1 MEEIKSTA
9 RINNIQGIQMIGTQ
23 RSGSNLLRVML
34 DRIGEI
40 TAPHPPHILQ
50 RFLPLLPLY
59 GDLSDEAHFRRLTED
74 VCQLVR
80 INPVPWEGVTLD
92 TEAVAAA
99 CRQPTLYELFRVVYE
114 TAARQ
119 KHTSYWLCKS
129 MKNVFYAEGIEATGL
144 RPYYIY
150 LYRDGR
156 DVALSFQKAIV
167 GEKHIYALAE
177 GWMKDQEAA
186 LRLKA
191 QTPEARFFSLSYE
204 SMLSDPES
212 AMRRLCDWLGVSYSD
227 RILDY
232 YRSEESLHTA
242 TAGQMWQNVAKPIL
256 KNNTRKFLHAFST
269 DEIAI
274 FESVAGDTLQKLGY
288 DLYTPPALL
297 RFSFSEEEVAG
308 FSRANKR
315 LKQAFRQQAAP
326 EDLAKRRPQD
336 ELLERIKQYGSFK
349 KVGI

>member
-1 MEEIKSTA
+1 MDSLNCI
-9 RINNIQGIQMIGTQ
+9 RGIQMIGTQ

-59 GDLSDEAHFRRLTED
+59 GDLADKASFRRLTED
-74 VCQLVR
+74 VCELVR
-80 INPVPWEGVTLD
+80 RNPVPWEGVTLD
-92 TEAVAAA
+92 TEAVSAA
-99 CRQPTLYELFRVVYE
+99 CREPTLYELFRVVYD

-119 KHTSYWLCKS
+119 KHTSCWLCKS

-144 RPYYIY
+144 SPYYIY

-167 GEKHIYALAE
+167 GEKHVYALAE
-177 GWMKDQEAA
+177 GWRKDQQAA

-191 QTPEARFFSLSYE
+191 KTPPARFFSLSYE
-204 SMLSDPES
+204 ALLADPE
-212 AMRRLCDWLGVSYSD
+212 AVMRRLCGWLGAGYSD
-227 RILDY
+227 RMMEY
-232 YRSEESLHTA
+232 YKSEESLHTA
-242 TAGQMWQNVAKPIL
+242 IAGQMWQNVARPIL
-256 KNNTRKFLHAFST
+256 KNNTRKFLRELST
-269 DEIAI
+269 EEIAI

-288 DLYTPPALL
+288 DLYTPPGL
-297 RFSFSEEEVAG
+297 RRSSFSEEEVAG
-308 FSRANKR
+308 FNRENKR